1 MYYSHRCL
9 IELENIVIPLTYV
22 LFSEFLDS
30 PVGYHCLYLVQ
41 RVEVRC
47 GVFNAILVFPCRLLS
62 RKHVAVIL
70 KPSFCEHTNI
80 F

>member
-30 PVGYHCLYLVQ
+30 AVGYHCLYLMQ
-41 RVEVRC
+41 RVE
-47 GVFNAILVFPCRLLS
+47 I
-62 RKHVAVIL
+62 
-70 KPSFCEHTNI
+70 
-80 F
+80 